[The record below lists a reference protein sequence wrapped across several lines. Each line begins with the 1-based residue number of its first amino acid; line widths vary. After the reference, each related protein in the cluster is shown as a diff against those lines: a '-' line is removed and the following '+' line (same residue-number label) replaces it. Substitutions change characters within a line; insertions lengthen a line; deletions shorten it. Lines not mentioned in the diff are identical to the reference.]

1 MIQTLIVRP
10 HPLLSHAV
18 CYYAIREIDCLGVD
32 FLKPVCAKDEIHM
45 MFLLNSKMAGFIN
58 PEGCKKPMYTHTDN
72 GPECVFSG
80 LTTFNAGTIVLR
92 GQVKLLT
99 IHFKPTGFFS
109 LFQISP
115 AEITDVLG
123 NSPDLLSGG
132 VVRLHEQMQEQKTN
146 LDTFRLV
153 DQFLLDF
160 LFRKKLPR
168 ENTGLMK
175 VTEFLLNQPGMYPVE
190 QLASAANMSLKTFER
205 RFVEQVG
212 VYPKLYERLG
222 RFSRTLNLKLYQPNT
237 SWTEICF
244 LAGYYDQNHF
254 IKEFR
259 KFTGMAPANFLN
271 TSAPPIENI
280 QHSNGY

>member
-18 CYYAIREIDCLGVD
+18 CYYAIREFDCYGGDL
-32 FLKPVCAKDEIHM
+32 LKPVCAKDEVQM

-58 PEGCKKPMYTHTDN
+58 PEGCEKPQYTHSEN
-72 GPECVFSG
+72 GPECVYSG
-80 LTTFNAGTIVLR
+80 LTTFNAGTILFR
-92 GQVKLLT
+92 GHVKLLT

-109 LFQISP
+109 LFHISP

-123 NSPDLLSGG
+123 NSKDLISDAVL
-132 VVRLHEQMQEQKTN
+132 RLHEQMQEQKTN
-146 LDTFRLV
+146 RDTFRLV
-153 DQFLLDF
+153 DQFLLDI
-160 LFRKKLPR
+160 LLKKKSTS

-205 RFVEQVG
+205 RFFEQVG

-222 RFSRTLNLKLYQPNT
+222 RFSRALNFKLYQPNT

-271 TSAPPIENI
+271 TSAPPQENI
-280 QHSNGY
+280 QESQGF